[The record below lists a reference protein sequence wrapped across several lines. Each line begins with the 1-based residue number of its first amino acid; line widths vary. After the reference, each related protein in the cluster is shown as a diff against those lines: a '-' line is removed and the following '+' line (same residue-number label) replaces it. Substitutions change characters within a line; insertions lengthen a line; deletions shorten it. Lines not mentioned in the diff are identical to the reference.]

1 MNLGKN
7 GMFYMY
13 LIKFDFHFF
22 RFSLMLWSRSSLP
35 YIYSALKS
43 FLVYKC
49 LEGKTAWFWCRVFG
63 PDVGAETQID
73 ESKIEKALIKGALM
87 WMLELITNWRSVKPT
102 WQWPSLTWRILDWKK
117 DLNCYPQA
125 RLRISKCNL
134 WAVNL
139 GSV

>member
-22 RFSLMLWSRSSLP
+22 RFSLILWSRSSLP

-49 LEGKTAWFWCRVFG
+49 LEGKTA
-63 PDVGAETQID
+63 
-73 ESKIEKALIKGALM
+73 
-87 WMLELITNWRSVKPT
+87 
-102 WQWPSLTWRILDWKK
+102 
-117 DLNCYPQA
+117 
-125 RLRISKCNL
+125 
-134 WAVNL
+134 
-139 GSV
+139 